1 MATTSGPEPPG
12 STGSAAA
19 GAVEE
24 EEMSLC
30 VRWAGKELTVGASG
44 DDTVGELKRRI
55 CEATGVLPTRQK
67 LLNLKLAGRPAPDS
81 TLLSQLAIKPSLK
94 IMMMGTVESEIVVGP
109 SPQEAPDV
117 DVLDDLQLPEDEAVA
132 IKDRPEN
139 LAKLRRRSQH
149 FKVRRSQQFKARRS
163 QHFKVRRSQH
173 FKVRRSQH
181 FKVRRSQHF
190 KVRRSQH
197 FKVRHSQHFKVRRSQ
212 HFKLKVLNPPRA
224 GKRLLVLDIDYTLF
238 DHVSPAENAAELMR
252 PCSCAPAHAPL
263 LMRPCESGS
272 CAPVS
277 QAHAPL
283 LMRPCS
289 CAPAHA
295 PLLMRPCSCAPA
307 HAPLLMRPCSCAP
320 AHAPLLMRPC
330 SCAPAHAPLLMRPC
344 SCAPAHAPLLM
355 RPCESGSC
363 APVSQA
369 HAPLLMRPCECQG
382 AAGTGRLCD
391 NASAVPP
398 SMHVPVACTW
408 SEPMRMLILKEVMT
422 CAAVGRHAL
431 RASRGVRVVYRASG
445 VWGEWF
451 TGRVVYGASGVR
463 GEWCTGR
470 VVYGASGVWGE
481 WCMGRV
487 VYGASG
493 VWGEWVQRGGQADL
507 HEFLAASYSAY
518 DIIIW
523 SATSMRWVEVKMR
536 ELGVLG
542 HSDYRVLALVDHMA
556 MITVHS
562 PHRGVFD
569 CKPLQILWDKF
580 PEHYSEANTIMFDDL
595 RRNFVMNP
603 RNGLTIRPF
612 RRAHANRHSDRELAH
627 LTEYLLAIAD
637 LDDWSQLDH
646 NQWERFMRH
655 LKK

>member
-1 MATTSGPEPPG
+1 MTNSQTNEIASLMGAHTPFGQQPTICGFDSRATQRRAAGAVRCEACLRGDCSGATAAERLQRSDCSGATAAGRGDVTPSARCLARNGGSRARERLFEPLG

-55 CEATGVLPTRQK
+55 CEATGVLPSRQK

-94 IMMMGTVESEIVVGP
+94 LMMMGTVESEIVVGP

-117 DVLDDLQLPEDEAVA
+117 EVLDDLQLPEDEAVA

-139 LAKLRRRSQH
+139 LAKLR
-149 FKVRRSQQFKARRS
+149 
-163 QHFKVRRSQH
+163 
-173 FKVRRSQH
+173 
-181 FKVRRSQHF
+181 
-190 KVRRSQH
+190 
-197 FKVRHSQHFKVRRSQ
+197 RRSQ

-238 DHVSPAENAAELMR
+238 DHVSPAENAAQLMR
-252 PCSCAPAHAPL
+252 P
-263 LMRPCESGS
+263 
-272 CAPVS
+272 
-277 QAHAPL
+277 
-283 LMRPCS
+283 
-289 CAPAHA
+289 
-295 PLLMRPCSCAPA
+295 
-307 HAPLLMRPCSCAP
+307 
-320 AHAPLLMRPC
+320 
-330 SCAPAHAPLLMRPC
+330 
-344 SCAPAHAPLLM
+344 
-355 RPCESGSC
+355 
-363 APVSQA
+363 
-369 HAPLLMRPCECQG
+369 
-382 AAGTGRLCD
+382 
-391 NASAVPP
+391 
-398 SMHVPVACTW
+398 
-408 SEPMRMLILKEVMT
+408 
-422 CAAVGRHAL
+422 
-431 RASRGVRVVYRASG
+431 Y
-445 VWGEWF
+445 
-451 TGRVVYGASGVR
+451 
-463 GEWCTGR
+463 
-470 VVYGASGVWGE
+470 
-481 WCMGRV
+481 
-487 VYGASG
+487 
-493 VWGEWVQRGGQADL
+493 L

-646 NQWERFMRH
+646 NQWERFMRR

>member
-1 MATTSGPEPPG
+1 QRLFEPPG

-149 FKVRRSQQFKARRS
+149 FKVRRSQHFKVRRS

-197 FKVRHSQHFKVRRSQ
+197 FKVRRSQHFKVRRSQHFKVRRSQHFKVRRSQ

-238 DHVSPAENAAELMR
+238 DHVSPAENAAQLMR
-252 PCSCAPAHAPL
+252 P
-263 LMRPCESGS
+263 
-272 CAPVS
+272 
-277 QAHAPL
+277 
-283 LMRPCS
+283 
-289 CAPAHA
+289 
-295 PLLMRPCSCAPA
+295 
-307 HAPLLMRPCSCAP
+307 
-320 AHAPLLMRPC
+320 
-330 SCAPAHAPLLMRPC
+330 
-344 SCAPAHAPLLM
+344 
-355 RPCESGSC
+355 
-363 APVSQA
+363 
-369 HAPLLMRPCECQG
+369 
-382 AAGTGRLCD
+382 
-391 NASAVPP
+391 
-398 SMHVPVACTW
+398 
-408 SEPMRMLILKEVMT
+408 
-422 CAAVGRHAL
+422 
-431 RASRGVRVVYRASG
+431 Y
-445 VWGEWF
+445 
-451 TGRVVYGASGVR
+451 
-463 GEWCTGR
+463 
-470 VVYGASGVWGE
+470 
-481 WCMGRV
+481 
-487 VYGASG
+487 
-493 VWGEWVQRGGQADL
+493 L

-646 NQWERFMRH
+646 NQWERFMRR